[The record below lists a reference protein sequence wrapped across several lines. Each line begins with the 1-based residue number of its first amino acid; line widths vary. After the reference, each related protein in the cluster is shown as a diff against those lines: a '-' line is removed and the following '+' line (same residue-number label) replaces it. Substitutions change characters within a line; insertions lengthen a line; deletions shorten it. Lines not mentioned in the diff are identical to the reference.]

1 MSRKKNKISG
11 LESIKKKLLES
22 NLNKFEITETE
33 NFFDNN
39 YSSLN
44 KKIDISKSLFSQ
56 NQKFFQKS
64 NIYLKINITAPKAKI
79 I

>member
-11 LESIKKKLLES
+11 LESVKKKLLES